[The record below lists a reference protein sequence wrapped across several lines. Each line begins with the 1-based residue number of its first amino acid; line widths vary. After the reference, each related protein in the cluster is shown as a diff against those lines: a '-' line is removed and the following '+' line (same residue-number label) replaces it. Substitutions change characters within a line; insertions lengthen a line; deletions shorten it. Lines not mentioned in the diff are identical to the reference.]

1 MEPLELLST
10 VVVVEIAVVAAVV
23 AVVVAVAVAVV
34 AVAVAVVVAV
44 VVAAELNL
52 LQAAEWIVGKGV
64 VAVVAQ
70 EAGPPEADVVVA
82 AGPGLAVAMIAVVA
96 GPEHIFK
103 V

>member
-23 AVVVAVAVAVV
+23 VAVVVAVA
-34 AVAVAVVVAV
+34 VVAV